1 MCKPNEPPKGG
12 WLFASATVVVTFAVA
27 KIDTVTA
34 DVICMAVT
42 AYALMLDYRHSKHQ

>member
-12 WLFASATVVVTFAVA
+12 WLFASATIVVTFAVA

-34 DVICMAVT
+34 NIICMAVM
-42 AYALMLDYRHSKHQ
+42 AYALMLDRNGRHR

>member
-1 MCKPNEPPKGG
+1 MCKSNEPPKGG

-34 DVICMAVT
+34 DIICMAVM
-42 AYALMLDYRHSKHQ
+42 AYTLMLDRNGRRR